1 MQLTTKDV
9 RTYGRTFSLNK
20 KGETMRV
27 TLFILLIFLVSGC
40 GTNDPIHSVTPSP
53 NINSDTI
60 FNLLEERNYKE
71 AYELLRGSYQAGQ
84 LNEAGIQLYENTR
97 TTYYEESYR
106 AAFKAIEDKNYDQ
119 AIEHLRTVQY
129 FLPENEEISEYLTHS
144 IRQAD
149 KQKSFD
155 LYLSIFIDVNAK
167 SNELL
172 TIFNSNLDNLF
183 TNQLSD
189 SAFISETRKIIP
201 QSNQIVTK
209 LDSNLYELDE
219 ELLTIHLETI
229 ALIDFQHNMF
239 LKALS
244 IGNDSYRNIESE
256 LRSDFLS
263 VKKRQT
269 EQISRIKNYATN
281 NSLNMN
287 KATDI

>member
-1 MQLTTKDV
+1 M
-9 RTYGRTFSLNK
+9 
-20 KGETMRV
+20 
-27 TLFILLIFLVSGC
+27 
-40 GTNDPIHSVTPSP
+40 
-53 NINSDTI
+53 
-60 FNLLEERNYKE
+60 
-71 AYELLRGSYQAGQ
+71 
-84 LNEAGIQLYENTR
+84 
-97 TTYYEESYR
+97 
-106 AAFKAIEDKNYDQ
+106 
-119 AIEHLRTVQY
+119 
-129 FLPENEEISEYLTHS
+129 PENEEISEYLTHS